1 MKNLW
6 CTLILAFLFF
16 ANSDA
21 QTLDSYINSG
31 IKNSP
36 LLYDFNNQKLASR
49 IDSLLVQA
57 SFKPQVNQLTQAAHY
72 PSGSGWGYDD
82 AITNGGNYSAVVNF
96 TQPLFYK
103 KQVSGQLQSIE
114 LINQTLKNN
123 ERITLIDLK
132 KSITG
137 QYLTA
142 YTDFTQNQFNESVLT
157 LLNNELS
164 VVKALVDKGV
174 YQITDLMNLRVMITS
189 QKIAIT
195 QSSIQLANDIAL
207 LNFIC
212 GITDHSELN
221 FVKPEIKVQND
232 FNPESSPLFAQFKID
247 SLKNINSR
255 QIVDLTY
262 RPHINLVAD
271 AGFNAVKPQN
281 VAHNAGAS
289 IGLNLA
295 IPIYDGKQRKYQYDK
310 INLTENTRIYYKQF
324 YSSQYKLQFDQLSSQ
339 IKLTDNLINDIKN
352 QLTEQE
358 HLLELYRL
366 ELEKGL
372 VRFLDFTTVL
382 NNYRATKIT
391 FLVTEINRL
400 QIINQLNYL
409 K

>member
-57 SFKPQVNQLTQAAHY
+57 SFKPQVNQLSQAAHY

-271 AGFNAVKPQN
+271 AGFNAD
-281 VAHNAGAS
+281 A
-289 IGLNLA
+289 
-295 IPIYDGKQRKYQYDK
+295 
-310 INLTENTRIYYKQF
+310 
-324 YSSQYKLQFDQLSSQ
+324 
-339 IKLTDNLINDIKN
+339 
-352 QLTEQE
+352 
-358 HLLELYRL
+358 
-366 ELEKGL
+366 
-372 VRFLDFTTVL
+372 
-382 NNYRATKIT
+382 
-391 FLVTEINRL
+391 
-400 QIINQLNYL
+400 
-409 K
+409 